1 MFRMSSVGS
10 VECPSC
16 SAPVERVPGVR
27 TVSCPYCG
35 TVIVSEEHRKEFQAE
50 EILEKT
56 KISYGPRDRGPL
68 GIDTAGFYNNQGFVI
83 KGVIEYRSSDG
94 WTWQEYYVKFN
105 DGKVAWL
112 EYDDGDYFLNFEID
126 EEYKKGIFG
135 IKIGNDKMK
144 VKEKGEVMINYQ
156 HGHLPFSYPPET
168 KIKYIDGK
176 SARDSS
182 IRYSVEL
189 TDNEVEVYRG
199 YKVRVEKSDNHL
211 DILRI

>member
-1 MFRMSSVGS
+1 MGSVGT

-35 TVIVSEEHRKEFQAE
+35 TAIVSEEHRKEFQAE

-83 KGVIEYRSSDG
+83 KGVIEYRDSDG
-94 WTWQEYYVKFN
+94 WTWQEYFIKFN
-105 DGKVAWL
+105 DGRVAWL

-126 EEYKKGIFG
+126 EEFKKGMFG
-135 IKIGNDKMK
+135 VKIGNDKMK
-144 VKEKGEVMINYQ
+144 VKEKGTSIINYQ
-156 HGHLPFSYPPET
+156 HGHLPFSYPPDT
-168 KIKYIDGK
+168 KIKYIDGRSTK
-176 SARDSS
+176 DPKK
-182 IRYSVEL
+182 RYSVEY
-189 TDNEVEVYRG
+189 TDNEVEVYEG
-199 YKVRVEKSDNHL
+199 AKVRVEKSENHI
-211 DILRI
+211 DILRL